1 VEWTAYDPVDGCPAT
16 SAADAWLRAVTS
28 GDHRTAWS
36 LIDPDLRLAFAQAW
50 ILQTLGRTGDDA
62 LADRLASSNSNEPV
76 WAACVRSNGEIW
88 RSAHKSWE
96 VCGWRAHSQPAGPAL
111 GTLVR
116 VALAINQSAE
126 VASTADELPLQHF
139 LMRRRDAWRI
149 AGIGQ
154 LVARPG
160 WPPTLLS
167 DP

>member
-1 VEWTAYDPVDGCPAT
+1 MEPDPVESCPAT
-16 SAADAWLRAVTS
+16 SAADAWLRAVTT
-28 GDHRTAWS
+28 GDHDTAWS
-36 LIDPDLRLAFAQAW
+36 LIDHDLRLAFAQGWMMLA
-50 ILQTLGRTGDDA
+50 LGRTGDDA
-62 LADRLASSNSNEPV
+62 LAERLASATSNEPA
-76 WAACVRSNGEIW
+76 WAACVRSNGELW

-96 VCGWRAHSQPAGPAL
+96 VRGWRAHAEPEGPAL
-111 GTLVR
+111 GSLVR
-116 VALAINQSAE
+116 VALAINQDAD

-160 WPPTLLS
+160 WAPTLLL